1 MKDLEKHFDM
11 QQLREAA
18 GVELSYIRALG
29 SDDDLTFAAANLGTY
44 EALLFLLSK
53 GGEPTPLYQIVTNVQ
68 SRFSS
73 QSGIITRIRTMRELG
88 LLEERAGIKKS
99 QVCLVPSDKFLSNI
113 GSVLV
118 AKNKHS

>member
-1 MKDLEKHFDM
+1 MKSFDNHIDM
-11 QQLREAA
+11 QRIKEAA
-18 GVELSYIRALG
+18 RLEMTYIQALG

-44 EALLFLLSK
+44 EALLFLLSR

-88 LLEERAGIKKS
+88 LLEERAGVKKS
-99 QVCLVPSDKFLSNI
+99 QVCLVPSDSFLSNL

-118 AKNKHS
+118 AKNKQL